1 MLQHKTDILFSRLCS
16 LLFYRMENLADT
28 PVDEFDIC
36 KQMQQNTSTSQQ
48 MAANICN
55 IFTCSVCYLKEHYDY
70 KGMKPP
76 FARQLIYLEECY
88 IMKDP
93 FSLPNRGEVLVL
105 GADCS
110 ICKRIVCLRCS
121 IFYGQRLCLK
131 CASNNMQ
138 KLPLQLHDKINNLI
152 KHEDCSK

>member
-1 MLQHKTDILFSRLCS
+1 
-16 LLFYRMENLADT
+16 MENLANT
-28 PVDEFDIC
+28 PVDESDIC

-48 MAANICN
+48 MAENVCD
-55 IFTCSVCYLKEHYDY
+55 IFTCSFCYLKERYDY

-76 FARQLIYLEECY
+76 FARQLVYLEECY

-110 ICKRIVCLRCS
+110 ICKRIVCLGCS
-121 IFYGQRLCLK
+121 IFYTQRFCLK
-131 CASNNMQ
+131 CASNNMP
-138 KLPLQLHDKINNLI
+138 KLPLQLHGKINNLM
-152 KHEDCSK
+152 KYYEDSSK